1 MIIKNISDFIVP
13 TRARSSSSFFNR
25 LFTETSDCIAGLWT
39 SITDLSIQQR
49 RQSTAISVNDIAFS
63 NVIAEL
69 SGSFTTA
76 VNNISGRATFWA
88 PGDLGCDLDANTEIS
103 NGYLRLKR
111 SGLSHISTAEDEFGI
126 TKASENITVY
136 VNNLELRDSSIY
148 RVLNG
153 SRGYYWYAEPSNDDT
168 YIVTINT
175 NLQGGT
181 KRLEYITLET
191 VPTFG
196 ATVEG
201 IYAGGT
207 KKTNRFVTTGEHS
220 FRFTQSTYDGNL
232 SIWLKPYNYAPGSY
246 IVGLRY
252 LDFGEFSSTQNV
264 GTATITFT
272 IPENASLSSF
282 RIYDDVGLVTYD
294 ISKMAQITIRDTTG
308 IIYDSTVNRWPFTR
322 ATSDLDIPCTGTTL
336 TVSINFLQN
345 SPLQIREITLTYA

>member
-1 MIIKNISDFIVP
+1 MIKNISDFIVP
-13 TRARSSSSFFNR
+13 PRARSSSSFFNR

-49 RQSTAISVNDIAFS
+49 RQSTAISINDVAFS
-63 NVIAEL
+63 NIITAL

-88 PGDLGCDLDANTEIS
+88 PGDLGCDLGANTEIS

-111 SGLSHISTAEDEFGI
+111 NGLSHISTAKDEFGI
-126 TKASENITVY
+126 TKVFENITVY
-136 VNNLELRDSSIY
+136 VNNVELRDSSIY

-153 SRGYYWYAEPSNDDT
+153 SRGYYWYAEPANADVWT
-168 YIVTINT
+168 VNINT

-181 KRLEYITLET
+181 KRLEYVTLET

-196 ATVEG
+196 ATVDG

-207 KKTNRFVTTGEHS
+207 RKVNKFVTTGEHT
-220 FRFTQSTYDGNL
+220 FRFTPETYDGNI
-232 SIWLKPYNYAPGSY
+232 SIWLKPYNYTPGSY

-252 LDFGEFSSTQNV
+252 LDFGEFSSTQSI
-264 GTATITFT
+264 GTATVTFT

-282 RIYDDVGLVTYD
+282 RIYDDTGLVTYD
-294 ISKMAQITIRDTTG
+294 ISKMAQITISDTNG
-308 IIYDSTVNRWPFTR
+308 IVYDSTINRWPFTR
-322 ATSDLDIPCTGTTL
+322 ATSDMDIACTGTTL
-336 TVSINFLQN
+336 TVSVNFLQN
-345 SPLQIREITLTYA
+345 SPLQIREMTLTYS